1 MGSEMCIRD
10 SINIIYRKLL
20 MNKDKTV
27 LSNVLLGSFLASLSA
42 TLGGSTFVFT
52 RFLIDSIDP
61 FTLSFIRYGLT
72 GLILFLISASVFLKI
87 KFDKKDLLS
96 MGLLG
101 IAMVTIFPNF
111 MALGLE
117 HTTASRAGLLY
128 ATMPLCT
135 IIIAYLFKIEKLTIN
150 KSIAVIL
157 AITGVIFCIS
167 EKVDNN
173 FNDTLKGDF
182 LMMLG
187 VISASCFTVF
197 SGKYLKKYGNIPV
210 MIYIIFIGSFFSFLL
225 STSFGNPLS
234 NLITLNNYELMALG
248 MLILPGGALM
258 MYCWGKALQLITPT
272 QAAISLGF
280 NPLSAI
286 LLGSIILNEAITIR
300 LLIGFIAI
308 VMAIV
313 IANWNFKK

>member
-1 MGSEMCIRD
+1 
-10 SINIIYRKLL
+10 

-52 RFLIDSIDP
+52 RFLIDNIDP